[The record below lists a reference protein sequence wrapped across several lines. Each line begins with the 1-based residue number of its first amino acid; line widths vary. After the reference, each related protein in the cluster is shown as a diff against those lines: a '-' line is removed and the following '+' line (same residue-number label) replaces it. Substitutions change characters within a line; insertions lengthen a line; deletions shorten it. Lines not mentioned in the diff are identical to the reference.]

1 MILLIIALILSLL
14 SLSVFWSIRRLDKQY
29 RITRV
34 AYLNRSMV
42 DVWHVISDFSSYD
55 KLGSYLKAAERLS
68 YLSGRERWEETD
80 YKGNIVIWE
89 TVEIFPLHRFI
100 RRIVD
105 EKASYSITWAV
116 EIREVGEV
124 TLLSVSE
131 EGQIDNRIMRFI
143 AKYLS
148 NNAVNIERYISS
160 VGIKLG
166 VKVEIHDG

>member
-1 MILLIIALILSLL
+1 M
-14 SLSVFWSIRRLDKQY
+14 
-29 RITRV
+29 
-34 AYLNRSMV
+34 
-42 DVWHVISDFSSYD
+42 
-55 KLGSYLKAAERLS
+55 
-68 YLSGRERWEETD
+68 
-80 YKGNIVIWE
+80 IWE

-148 NNAVNIERYISS
+148 NNAVNIDRYISS

-166 VKVEIHDG
+166 VKVEILDG